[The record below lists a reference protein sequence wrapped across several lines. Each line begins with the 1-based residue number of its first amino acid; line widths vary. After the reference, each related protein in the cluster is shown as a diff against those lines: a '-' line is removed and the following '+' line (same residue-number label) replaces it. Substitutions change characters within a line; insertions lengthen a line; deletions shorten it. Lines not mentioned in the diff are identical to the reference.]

1 MKIKW
6 KSFTYFVAFE
16 LLLICCSCTDTTK
29 YDKCYEYEEH
39 ILMVRGA
46 TCSKQLDTKCILVSD
61 MLAYL
66 GQPEITMKVSELP
79 GLLIQESRDTSRINQ
94 IMEDF
99 YGGYLI
105 YLRQTENNIHQW
117 SSSEDFLN
125 LNVLIY
131 HYTDGPEVKICG
143 WPFHKST
150 GLTYPFYFVTDDTKV
165 LFLERVLRPK
175 HIP

>member
-46 TCSKQLDTKCILVSD
+46 TCSKQLDTKCILVSNLLND
-61 MLAYL
+61 L
-66 GQPEITMKVSELP
+66 GQPEITVKMSGLPELLKNEDKDALEIKYIMENIFR
-79 GLLIQESRDTSRINQ
+79 GYLVYLREEERDINQ
-94 IMEDF
+94 W
-99 YGGYLI
+99 
-105 YLRQTENNIHQW
+105 R
-117 SSSEDFLN
+117 SSEAFLD
-125 LNVLIY
+125 LDILIY
-131 HYTDGPEVKICG
+131 HYSDGPRVLIGG
-143 WPFHKST
+143 WLWNEDT
-150 GLTYPFYFVTDDTKV
+150 GLTQPFYFITDGIKV
-165 LFLERVLRPK
+165 LNVERVLRPK